1 MAKYRIAFDI
11 VYQREKERVKGI
23 LQTRAVDGS
32 LAFKNGLNPEE
43 IAQQLVGIGGSRKPS
58 KEYSDMIKV
67 ACDELATEGVLT
79 REP

>member
-23 LQTRAVDGS
+23 LQTRAIDGS

-43 IAQQLVGIGGSRKPS
+43 IAQQLVGVGGNRKPS
-58 KEYSDMIKV
+58 KEYSDMIEV
-67 ACDELATEGVLT
+67 ACDDLVNEGLLT
-79 REP
+79 KEA